1 MEQQKGQILHMV
13 DRLCNKFEE
22 IPNLYQIYYIFQC
35 FSILAFHFTWI
46 YALKVPTER
55 ISSVG
60 LSSHG
65 GPTERFRSV
74 FENHACKGHFLFSFI
89 FY

>member
-1 MEQQKGQILHMV
+1 MV
-13 DRLCNKFEE
+13 DRLCNKFED
-22 IPNLYQIYYIFQC
+22 ISNLHQIYYIFQC

-74 FENHACKGHFLFSFI
+74 FENHACKGNFLFSFI
-89 FY
+89 VYQYSCIKDTD